1 MMTRVRSSVW
11 PKGGRCE
18 LRLAIHFVSVTAHA
32 HPLVHSADDV
42 NWAAGKLTALRL
54 WPSADGSKPW
64 DRSVTDIGGG
74 IL

>member
-1 MMTRVRSSVW
+1 MCGPRAGAVSSASQFTSYRSPHTPTLS
-11 PKGGRCE
+11 RY
-18 LRLAIHFVSVTAHA
+18 
-32 HPLVHSADDV
+32 SADDV